1 MLLMV
6 ALVWG
11 STFFMTK
18 DLITRVPQLDYLA
31 VRFLIAGVVG
41 AIAFAPRLR
50 RADTATW
57 RVGLLL
63 GLVYAVAQLAQTYG
77 LSQASA
83 SVSGFLTALYVV
95 GTPLV
100 AWILWRVQVGRATV
114 VAVLL
119 ALAGAAVL
127 GLTGL
132 HVGIGELAL
141 LVCAAVYSVH
151 VALLSRWSVGRD
163 ALALGAIQMLSLG
176 MVHTLVTLPDG
187 IVLPQGGDWAI
198 MLYLAVAAGLLAL
211 VAQSWAQARMD
222 AARAAVIMAMEP
234 VFSASFAV
242 ALGGELLTWRLVVGG
257 SLILAATLLAELAPV
272 VRRRR
277 MIRGL
282 GGGPQGDR

>member
-1 MLLMV
+1 MGL
-6 ALVWG
+6 ALG
-11 STFFMTK
+11 F
-18 DLITRVPQLDYLA
+18 
-31 VRFLIAGVVG
+31 
-41 AIAFAPRLR
+41 
-50 RADTATW
+50 
-57 RVGLLL
+57 
-63 GLVYAVAQLAQTYG
+63 VYAIAQLAQTYG
-77 LSQASA
+77 LSKAAA

-100 AWILWRVQVGRATV
+100 AWILWRAQVGRATI
-114 VAVLL
+114 VAVFL

-127 GLTGL
+127 GLSGL

-141 LVCAAVYSVH
+141 LACAAVYSVH

-163 ALALGAIQMLSLG
+163 ALALGAIQILSLG
-176 MVHTLVTLPDG
+176 LVHTLVTLPDG
-187 IVLPQGGDWAI
+187 ITLPQGTDWATI
-198 MLYLAVAAGLLAL
+198 LYLAVAAGLTAL

-272 VRRRR
+272 LRRRR
-277 MIRGL
+277 MIDGLRRGL
-282 GGGPQGDR
+282 GPE